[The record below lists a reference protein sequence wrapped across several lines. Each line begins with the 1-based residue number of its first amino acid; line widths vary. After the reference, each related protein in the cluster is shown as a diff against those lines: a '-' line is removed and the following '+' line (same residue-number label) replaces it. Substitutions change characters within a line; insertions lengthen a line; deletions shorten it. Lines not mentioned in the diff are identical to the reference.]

1 MSSNR
6 IAFIGLGQMG
16 TPMVKHLLAAG
27 CDVSGFDLSPAV
39 LEELAGQAHFVGCK
53 TTREAVAG
61 SDVCILMLPNSD
73 VVERVLWD
81 MDTGISAVL
90 KADQIIIDMGSSDP
104 FRSQKNAE
112 RLAAQGVK
120 FVDAPVSGGVK
131 RARDATLSIMMG
143 GDVDTVAKVQPLLEL
158 MGKHLSHLGGAG
170 AGHAVKALNNY
181 VSAAGLVATC
191 EAITAAQAF
200 GLDPKAVNQ
209 VFNTSS
215 GKNNTTELKV
225 EKFMLSGAYD
235 SGFSLGLMRKDVKT
249 AADFIKNLETP
260 GAVSSVCLDVW
271 TRAEESLPKGVDHT
285 AMHQFLQDS
294 Q

>member
-73 VVERVLWD
+73 VVER
-81 MDTGISAVL
+81 
-90 KADQIIIDMGSSDP
+90 
-104 FRSQKNAE
+104 
-112 RLAAQGVK
+112 
-120 FVDAPVSGGVK
+120 
-131 RARDATLSIMMG
+131 ARDATLSIMKG

-215 GKNNTTELKV
+215 GKNNTTV
-225 EKFMLSGAYD
+225 
-235 SGFSLGLMRKDVKT
+235 FSH
-249 AADFIKNLETP
+249 
-260 GAVSSVCLDVW
+260 
-271 TRAEESLPKGVDHT
+271 RA
-285 AMHQFLQDS
+285 
-294 Q
+294 

>member
-1 MSSNR
+1 VSSNR

-81 MDTGISAVL
+81 TDTGISAVL

-158 MGKHLSHLGGAG
+158 MGKHVASGRCGCGACG
-170 AGHAVKALNNY
+170 KSLEQLCVSCWPGRNMRGHHG
-181 VSAAGLVATC
+181 SASVWPRP
-191 EAITAAQAF
+191 Q
-200 GLDPKAVNQ
+200 
-209 VFNTSS
+209 S
-215 GKNNTTELKV
+215 GE
-225 EKFMLSGAYD
+225 
-235 SGFSLGLMRKDVKT
+235 
-249 AADFIKNLETP
+249 
-260 GAVSSVCLDVW
+260 SSVQHVFW
-271 TRAEESLPKGVDHT
+271 QK
-285 AMHQFLQDS
+285 
-294 Q
+294 